1 MEEIW
6 FWYIVALITNIMA
19 VFYVWPYSAALST
32 AQKVILTI
40 IAISII
46 ILPVINFIAFIILVP
61 ATILESKRLP
71 NIVKTMFEN

>member
-6 FWYIVALITNIMA
+6 FWYIVAFVSNIMA
-19 VFYVWPYSAALST
+19 VFYVWPYSAVLNS

-61 ATILESKRLP
+61 ATMLESKRLP

>member
-19 VFYVWPYSAALST
+19 VFYVWPYSTALST